1 MNDIFFFFPI
11 VIVLI
16 VCFVVV
22 PVVARARAER
32 GGQSSPNNSQRSKNA
47 SYNREVDSIHITSD
61 AATERRRRLDQLQSL
76 YESGMMEKDEYLERC
91 ASVEEDFRGKYRR

>member
-1 MNDIFFFFPI
+1 MGDIFFFFPI
-11 VIVLI
+11 VMVLI

-22 PVVARARAER
+22 PIVARARAER
-32 GGQSSPNNSQRSKNA
+32 GGQSSPSASQKNKNHG
-47 SYNREVDSIHITSD
+47 YNREVDSIHITSD